1 MFVLGLAKRKRQLQ
15 AAADKICVTIQRNV
29 KK

>member
-15 AAADKICVTIQRNV
+15 AAADKICKSYTPNPVR
-29 KK
+29 